1 MSDVRGTS
9 ANLGMLVDR
18 LGSTLLT
25 LKAGPHQSS
34 RTVSSVILH
43 DPLDP
48 PDVVPDAVVLGV
60 SVAAG
65 NEDFSAFVSAAADAG
80 AAALVI
86 REPVVVD
93 DAVEQAAERG
103 NISIFGL
110 VRGASWI
117 QVAALVGGALNL
129 DADGDPVDKTDSSRD
144 LFTLANS
151 VSALLSAPVT
161 IEDLSSRVIAFSAD
175 QAGTDEPRRLTIL
188 GLQVPDLYT
197 SSQREQGVFP
207 HLYAS
212 DRPVF
217 MQNPAPGTLPRVAM
231 RVQAGDEV
239 LGSIWAIVP
248 EPLTPDQEQGMAEA
262 SQVVALAMLR
272 ARVSADT
279 SRRRGE
285 HLTTMLFEGGS
296 SAREAAQQLT
306 FGSSPACVLVFGP
319 LRSGEELRMSADI
332 QRASFALRMHLRST
346 YPRAIAE
353 QLGGVIYAVIPVQS
367 ADDHALAAIETL
379 ATNFISHLNA
389 STEFCA
395 GLGRIVTNITELSV
409 SRRDADTTMRVLRS
423 RPHTSKRVARAAD
436 VQIDAL
442 MLHISDSIAADGFQ
456 LGGPLTALVEYD
468 DTHGTQLVESL
479 DSWLE
484 HFGDVAAAAKTL
496 HVHKNTF
503 RYRLER
509 IEKIAEIALDN
520 PDVRFGL
527 MLQLRLLAGG
537 SRYAAK

>member
-1 MSDVRGTS
+1 MTGLRSTT
-9 ANLGMLVDR
+9 ANLGLLVER

-25 LKAGPHQSS
+25 HRAGPHQSS
-34 RTVSSVILH
+34 RAVSSVILH

-48 PDVVPDAVVLGV
+48 PSVVPDAVVLGV
-60 SVAAG
+60 ALATD
-65 NEDFSAFVSAAADAG
+65 NDFGSFVSAAVDAG
-80 AAALVI
+80 VAALVI
-86 REPVVVD
+86 REPVVID
-93 DAVEQAAERG
+93 EAIAEMALRG
-103 NISIFGL
+103 CVSIFGL

-129 DADGDPVDKTDSSRD
+129 DSDGDPVDTTDSSRD

-188 GLQVPDLYT
+188 GLQVPELYT
-197 SSQREQGVFP
+197 SSQRDQGVFP
-207 HLYAS
+207 QLYAS
-212 DRPVF
+212 DKPVF
-217 MQNPAPGTLPRVAM
+217 MQNPAPGTLPRIAM

-248 EPLTPDQEQGMAEA
+248 EPLTPEQERGMAEA

-272 ARVSADT
+272 ARVSADS

-285 HLTTMLFEGGS
+285 HLTTMLFDGGRR
-296 SAREAAQQLT
+296 AREAAQQLN
-306 FGSSPACVLVFGP
+306 FGSSHACVVVLGP
-319 LRSGEELRMSADI
+319 RQAGEELRTLADL
-332 QRASFALRMHLRST
+332 QRASFAFRMHLRST

-353 QLGGVIYAVIPVQS
+353 QLGTVIYAVIPVQS
-367 ADDHALAAIETL
+367 VDDPVLARIETL
-379 ATNFISHLNA
+379 ATTFISYLKT
-389 STEFCA
+389 STEFCV
-395 GLGRIVTNITELSV
+395 GLGRVVTDVTELPV
-409 SRRDADTTMRVLRS
+409 SRRDADTALRVLQS
-423 RPHTSKRVARAAD
+423 RRHTSTRVAQAAD

-442 MLHISDSIAADGFQ
+442 MLQIGDSIAANGLQ
-456 LGGPLTALVEYD
+456 LDGPLTILVEYD
-468 DTHGTQLVESL
+468 ITHGTQLVPSL
-479 DSWLE
+479 DCWLE
-484 HFGDVAAAAKTL
+484 SFGDVVAAAKTL

-509 IEKIAEIALDN
+509 IETIAGIDLSS

-527 MLQLRLLAGG
+527 MLQLRLLGAQY
-537 SRYAAK
+537 SAE